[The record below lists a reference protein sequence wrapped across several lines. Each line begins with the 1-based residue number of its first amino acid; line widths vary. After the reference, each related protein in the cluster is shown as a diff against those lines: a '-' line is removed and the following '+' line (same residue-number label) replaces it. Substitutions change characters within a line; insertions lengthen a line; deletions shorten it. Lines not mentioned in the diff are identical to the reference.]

1 MLQLKYPSSKQEK
14 YDSVGNLK
22 PAVTKAE
29 GDAVIYGDVKQ
40 AYETTIVN
48 ETIANG
54 FSVTMEAKEDE
65 KWQLVPEIKVS
76 ELVRTMLNQRE
87 VRVASVWDGVTS
99 TVGADGVNQASHV
112 HPLMNSASTN
122 DNLVDVQFN
131 IDTYDLANRKF
142 NHWLNHSGE
151 KFYTAP
157 TSMLLHR
164 DRQTQALAMLQSSQR
179 PFENT
184 NTKNTIPQLKLVF
197 STYIDQLPVHLIDE
211 SIDSVIFQQRKKLTD
226 DFEYDNKDTFNFY
239 YNVHERYK
247 AGLINSGF
255 GFVTIAGIN
264 TAVLVILEAGSVGV
278 AGNGTITGLTAGT
291 KYQITFGGKTYPI
304 IANGTV
310 GTEGASAVALTGTA
324 ITGLSNGNFYLVQEV
339 A

>member
-1 MLQLKYPSSKQEK
+1 MANNDTIMFREDIARAMFSETREVFMKNLAKQPEQQWKSYATIKISEHKQES

-76 ELVRTMLNQRE
+76 ELVRTMITQRE
-87 VRVASVWDGVTS
+87 VRVAGVWDGTL
-99 TVGADGVNQASHV
+99 TTAGADGVMQASHT
-112 HPLMNSASTN
+112 HPLINSADVN
-122 DNLVDVQFN
+122 DNLVDGVFD
-131 IDTYDLANRKF
+131 IDTYETANTKF
-142 NHWLNHSGE
+142 NHYKNHSGE

-157 TSMLLHR
+157 SAMLLHR
-164 DRQTQALAMLQSSQR
+164 DRQTMALAMLQSSLV
-179 PFENT
+179 PFET
-184 NTKNTIPQLKLVF
+184 SNTKNTIPQLRLIF
-197 STYIDQLPVHLIDE
+197 STYIAELPVHLIDE

-255 GFVTIAGIN
+255 GFVTI
-264 TAVLVILEAGSVGV
+264 
-278 AGNGTITGLTAGT
+278 
-291 KYQITFGGKTYPI
+291 K
-304 IANGTV
+304 
-310 GTEGASAVALTGTA
+310 GA
-324 ITGLSNGNFYLVQEV
+324 I
-339 A
+339 